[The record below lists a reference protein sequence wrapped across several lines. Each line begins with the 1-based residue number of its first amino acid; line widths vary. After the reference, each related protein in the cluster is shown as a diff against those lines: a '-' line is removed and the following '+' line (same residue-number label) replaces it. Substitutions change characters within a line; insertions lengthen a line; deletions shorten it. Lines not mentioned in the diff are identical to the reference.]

1 MVSVNLL
8 PPAILDADQALH
20 SLYERVHFFRHLN
33 PVNAPEARMAF
44 RRGETTPPFQYRPA
58 IWADRELKLLDALA
72 PPQDHPFGVLIGQ
85 AVEGARLFIL
95 ALRDRSPQAF
105 DALSRFN
112 GWYPT
117 ADELRQAKEEPFGRD
132 LSPSTI
138 GAQSMIRALRKALL
152 ERGLLGWR
160 VDLDTIMSAR
170 VLVDGAKREIKVR
183 PSASFRRQDV
193 PRLVAHEIEVHATR
207 ANNGGKQPLSIFS
220 TGLPGSLATEEG
232 LALYAEEQVGA
243 SSPGT
248 AWRQGVVLQ
257 AVEWARELGFFELH
271 QRIAREADPGL
282 AWGISERLK
291 RGLADPGAPGVYAK
305 DAVYYQGY
313 KRVTEWI
320 DAGGELSHLY
330 VGKVGVADPV
340 QQWLDEGLITQQPV
354 PRLFGQPVPGSL
366 S

>member
-1 MVSVNLL
+1 
-8 PPAILDADQALH
+8 
-20 SLYERVHFFRHLN
+20 
-33 PVNAPEARMAF
+33 MAF
-44 RRGETTPPFQYRPA
+44 RRGEKAPPFQYRPA
-58 IWADRELKLLDALA
+58 VWADEELRALDALC
-72 PPQDHPFGVLIGQ
+72 PPQDHPFGVLMAHAIH
-85 AVEGARLFIL
+85 GASLFIV
-95 ALRDRSPQAF
+95 ALRDRSPEAF

-112 GWYPT
+112 GWYPSQEEVK
-117 ADELRQAKEEPFGRD
+117 AAREEPFGRD

-138 GAQSMIRALRKALL
+138 GAQSMIRALRAALI
-152 ERGLLGWR
+152 ERGLVGWR

-207 ANNGGKQPLSIFS
+207 ASNGAKQALNIFS

-257 AVEWARELGFFELH
+257 AVEWAKEMGFFELH

-291 RGLADPGAPGVYAK
+291 RGLADPGLPGVYAK
-305 DAVYYQGY
+305 DVVYYQGY
-313 KRVTEWI
+313 RRVTAWLG
-320 DAGGELSHLY
+320 AGGCLAHLY
-330 VGKVGVADPV
+330 VGKVGVEHPV

-354 PRLFGQPVPGSL
+354 PALFLAQASGSL
-366 S
+366 V

>member
-1 MVSVNLL
+1 MSSPLPASV
-8 PPAILDADQALH
+8 LDADQALH
-20 SLYERVHFFRHLN
+20 GLYERVHFFRHLN

-44 RRGETTPPFQYRPA
+44 RRGNPVPPFTYRPA
-58 IWADRELKLLDALA
+58 TWADRELAMLDGLQL
-72 PPQDHPFGVLIGQ
+72 PSDHPFGVLLSK
-85 AVEGARLFIL
+85 AVQGARLFIL

-105 DALSRFN
+105 DDLARFN
-112 GWYPT
+112 GWYPS
-117 ADELRQAKEEPFGRD
+117 AEELSAARAEPFGRD
-132 LSPSTI
+132 LAPSTL
-138 GAQSMIRALRKALL
+138 GAQSMIRALRAALA
-152 ERGLLGWR
+152 ERGLVGWR

-183 PSASFRRQDV
+183 PSASFRKQDV

-207 ANNGGKQPLSIFS
+207 ASNGSRQGLRVFS

-232 LALYAEEQVGA
+232 LALYAEELAQA

-257 AVEWARELGFFELH
+257 AVEWAKEMGFYELH

-313 KRVTEWI
+313 RRVKLWVSE
-320 DAGGELSHLY
+320 GGDLRHLY

-340 QQWLDEGLITQQPV
+340 GQWLEEGLVTLQPM
-354 PRLFGQPVPGSL
+354 PVLLDRSAAAESL

>member
-1 MVSVNLL
+1 
-8 PPAILDADQALH
+8 
-20 SLYERVHFFRHLN
+20 
-33 PVNAPEARMAF
+33 MAF
-44 RRGETTPPFQYRPA
+44 RRGSAVPPFEYRPA
-58 IWADRELKLLDALA
+58 TWADRELAMLDGLEL
-72 PPQDHPFGVLIGQ
+72 PLDHPFGLLLSK
-85 AVEGARLFIL
+85 AVHGARLFIL
-95 ALRDRSPQAF
+95 ALRDRSAEAF
-105 DALSRFN
+105 DALARFN

-117 ADELRQAKEEPFGRD
+117 SEQLSAARAEPFGRD
-132 LSPSTI
+132 LSPSTL
-138 GAQSMIRALRKALL
+138 GAQSMIRALRAALA
-152 ERGLLGWR
+152 ERELVGWR

-207 ANNGGKQPLSIFS
+207 AANGSAQGLRIFS

-232 LALYAEEQVGA
+232 LALVAEELAQA

-257 AVEWARELGFFELH
+257 AVEWAKEVGFYELH
-271 QRIAREADPGL
+271 RRIAREADPGL

-313 KRVTEWI
+313 RRVKQWLA
-320 DAGGELSHLY
+320 DGGAVEQLY
-330 VGKVGVADPV
+330 VGKVGVSDPV
-340 QQWLDEGLITQQPV
+340 DQWLQDGLVTLQPV
-354 PRLFGQPVPGSL
+354 PELLTRPQAGGSV

>member
-1 MVSVNLL
+1 MTPNLL
-8 PPAILDADQALH
+8 PPAILEADEALH

-44 RRGETTPPFQYRPA
+44 RRGEKAPPFQYRPA
-58 IWADRELKLLDALA
+58 VWADRELRVLDALVL
-72 PPQDHPFGVLIGQ
+72 PQDHPFGVLMAQ
-85 AVEGARLFIL
+85 AIEGARLFIL

-105 DALSRFN
+105 DALARFN

-117 ADELRQAKEEPFGRD
+117 PGELLAAREEPFGRD
-132 LSPSTI
+132 LAPSTI
-138 GAQSMIRALRKALL
+138 GAQSMIRALRKALV

-207 ANNGGKQPLSIFS
+207 ASNGAKQALSIFS
-220 TGLPGSLATEEG
+220 TGLPGSLTTEEG

-313 KRVTEWI
+313 RRVTEWI
-320 DAGGELSHLY
+320 DDGGALALLY
-330 VGKVGVADPV
+330 VGKVGLADPV
-340 QQWLDEGLITQQPV
+340 QQWLDQGLITAQPV
-354 PRLFGQPVPGSL
+354 PELFGLPGPGSL